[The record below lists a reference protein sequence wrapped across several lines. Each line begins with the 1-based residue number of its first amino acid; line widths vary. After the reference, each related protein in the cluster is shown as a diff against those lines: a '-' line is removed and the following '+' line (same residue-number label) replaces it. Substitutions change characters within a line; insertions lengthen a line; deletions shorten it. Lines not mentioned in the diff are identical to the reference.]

1 MPQRQRPSYE
11 QVRLIRECR
20 QSGMTIADWCRMKGI
35 RVDTFYS
42 WNFRMKKKGLIDSAA
57 TIPQPFFQDPVRPD
71 IVKINRLSPESIP
84 CAEQYDPV
92 APIGMAICEPVISS
106 AMLPVMEVAVGN
118 VMLKVTNQVNPQLL
132 AEMIRLLGGGSGC

>member
-1 MPQRQRPSYE
+1 MRTRRMTAAE
-11 QVRLIRECR
+11 QIQTIRECR
-20 QSGMTIADWCRMKGI
+20 RSGMNIADWCRMKGI

-71 IVKINRLSPESIP
+71 IVKINHLSPESIP
-84 CAEQYDPV
+84 SAEQYDPA
-92 APIGMAICEPVISS
+92 APIGMAICEPVMST

-118 VMLKVTNQVNPQLL
+118 VMLKVTNQVNPQML
-132 AEMIRLLGGGSGC
+132 AEVIRLLGGEPGC